1 MRVFAHADGKLSAA
15 TQAPVLWKA
24 SKPWYI
30 SCRRNNEAIKLNW
43 RTTAI
48 SSKIMK
54 MSSDALNYRAMS
66 TQSNASPDANDVA
79 AAQSTSP
86 DHGRPLTA
94 HRDGDVVL
102 RDGSTVRIRV
112 MRPADE
118 PSLLALLQSLSEES
132 RWLRFYSSVSGSALA
147 IEAHREANLDHTFG
161 LLAFSGAEE
170 RVVGHA
176 FYAVVDD
183 HCAEVAFTIANDFQG
198 RGLGT
203 MLLGQLAEI
212 AAANGIQVFEAEV
225 VAANHTMLH
234 VFRASGFP
242 IEVSATAGQLHVTF
256 PTSFSEQA
264 IKRFEERETIAA
276 VNALK
281 LFFNPRAVAVV
292 GASRQRGTIG
302 GEIFHN
308 LLSYGFNGPVYPV
321 NLTTEV
327 VQSVPAYPSI
337 EAIAGPVDLAII
349 IVPAVR
355 VAEVAAACGR
365 KGVKAL
371 VVISAGFSETGS
383 DGQERQAELVQV
395 CRAAGI
401 RLIGP
406 NCMGIVNTDPAVLL
420 DATFA
425 PGIPPP
431 GRVGFSSQSG
441 ALGLA
446 IIEYAN
452 ALGLGISTFVSVG
465 NKADISG
472 NDLLRYWE
480 SDDGTDVILLY
491 LESFGNPKK
500 FSQIARRV
508 GRKKPIVVVKS
519 GRSAAGAR
527 ATSSHTGA
535 LIAASDVT
543 VDALFRQA
551 GVIRTDTLAELFD
564 VASLLANQ
572 PLPRGYRVGIIT
584 NAGGPAIL
592 CADACEARG
601 LKVPILDESSQAKLR
616 SFLPPGASASNPVDM
631 IASASADDY
640 RKAIEIVATDNNVDA
655 VIVIFTP
662 PLVTRAEDVARAIVD
677 AVMTLDR
684 SKPVM
689 AVFLSA
695 QSTPE
700 ELRSADVNIPS
711 YAFPETAAIALA
723 RAVRYRE
730 WRERPETVATKYED
744 LRRDEAAA
752 VVAAALGRG
761 GGWLT
766 PEETAKLCSCYGLP
780 LVEQRIVA
788 SAQGAASA
796 ADEMGGELA
805 LKAVAPG
812 LVHKTEAG
820 AVRLHLRG
828 AEQVRMAA
836 CEMSEQLERQGQPAT
851 GFVVQ
856 RMAQKGVEM
865 LIGVVHDPQF
875 GPVVAC
881 GAGGVQVE
889 LLRDVSVRLTPLSKE
904 DASEMI
910 RTLKTYPLLTG
921 FRGAPV
927 CDVAALEEGLQRVS
941 SMVEDIPEIAELDLN
956 PFVVHERGAVIL
968 DARIRVTGVAPRP
981 LLGVR

>member
-1 MRVFAHADGKLSAA
+1 MTRSITEARD
-15 TQAPVLWKA
+15 
-24 SKPWYI
+24 
-30 SCRRNNEAIKLNW
+30 NETSEEGIGL
-43 RTTAI
+43 
-48 SSKIMK
+48 
-54 MSSDALNYRAMS
+54 MSPDSEDVTE
-66 TQSNASPDANDVA
+66 TQSVSLDY
-79 AAQSTSP
+79 
-86 DHGRPLTA
+86 GRQLTA

-102 RDGSTVRIRV
+102 RDGSTVLIRV

-118 PSLLALLQSLSEES
+118 PGLLALLQSLSEES
-132 RWLRFYSSVSGSALA
+132 RWLRFYSTSSGSALA
-147 IEAHREANLDHTFG
+147 AEAHREANLDQTFG

-176 FYAVVDD
+176 FYAVIGE
-183 HCAEVAFTIANDFQG
+183 HRAEVAFTIANDFQA

-203 MLLGQLAEI
+203 ILLGQLAEV
-212 AAANGIQVFEAEV
+212 AAANGILTFEAEV
-225 VAANHTMLH
+225 VAANHAMIR

-242 IEVSATAGQLHVTF
+242 IEVDATAGQLHVTF
-256 PTSFSEQA
+256 PTSFSEEA
-264 IKRFEERETIAA
+264 IKRFEQRETAAA

-281 LFFNPRAVAVV
+281 LFFNPRAVAVI

-321 NLTTEV
+321 NPTSEV
-327 VQSVPAYPSI
+327 VQSVPAYPSV
-337 EAIAGPVDLAII
+337 EAITGPVDLAII
-349 IVPAVR
+349 VVPEAR
-355 VAEVAAACGR
+355 VLEVAAACGR

-371 VVISAGFSETGS
+371 VVISAGFSETGRE
-383 DGQERQAELVQV
+383 GQDRQAELLRV
-395 CRAAGI
+395 CRASGM

-406 NCMGIVNTDPAVLL
+406 NCMGIANTDPEVLL

-425 PGIPPP
+425 PGVPPQ

-452 ALGLGISTFVSVG
+452 SLGLGISTFVSVG

-480 SDDGTDVILLY
+480 SDEGTDVILLY

-572 PLPRGYRVGIIT
+572 PLPRGHRVGIIT
-584 NAGGPAIL
+584 NTGGPAIL

-601 LKVPILDESSQAKLR
+601 LEVPMLSRHSGEKLR
-616 SFLPPGASASNPVDM
+616 SFLPPSASASNPVDM

-640 RKAIEIVATDNNVDA
+640 RKAIEIVAADDSVDA
-655 VIVIFTP
+655 LIVIFTP
-662 PLVTRAEDVARAIVD
+662 PLVTRARDVARAIAE
-677 AVMTLDR
+677 AVQSLGG
-684 SKPVM
+684 SKPIM

-695 QSTPE
+695 QGTPE
-700 ELRSADVNIPS
+700 ELRTADVTIPS

-723 RAVRYRE
+723 RAARYRE
-730 WRERPETVATKYED
+730 WRERPETNAPRFD
-744 LRRDEAAA
+744 DIRRDEAAA
-752 VVAAALGRG
+752 VLAGALSRG

-766 PEETAKLCSCYGLP
+766 SEETVELCSCYGLP
-780 LVEQRIVA
+780 LIEQRIVPGVD
-788 SAQGAASA
+788 GAAA
-796 ADEMGGELA
+796 AAAELGGEVA
-805 LKAVAPG
+805 LKAIAPG
-812 LVHKTEAG
+812 VIHKTEAG
-820 AVRLHLRG
+820 AVRLHLQG
-828 AEQVRMAA
+828 PEQVRKATR
-836 CEMSEQLERQGQPAT
+836 EMSELLEAQGQAPT
-851 GFVVQ
+851 GFVIQ
-856 RMAQKGVEM
+856 RMAESGVEM
-865 LIGVVHDPQF
+865 LVGVVHDPQF

-910 RTLKTYPLLTG
+910 RSLKTYPLLAG

-927 CDVAALEEGLQRVS
+927 CDVAALEEGLLRLS
-941 SMVEDIPEIAELDLN
+941 SMVDDLPQIAELDLN
-956 PFVVHERGAVIL
+956 PFMVHQRGATIL
-968 DARIRVTGVAPRP
+968 DARIRVAVVEARP
-981 LLGVR
+981 LLGVRR